1 MVAGVLLG
9 ASNSE
14 PIGTT
19 QLGDLRQ
26 QQRVCVCVCV
36 VCVVCV
42 CVCVFLCVCVCV
54 CACACACGG
63 CRCGLPAPRP
73 RLLRAPPPR
82 CSLPSMPCW
91 RPWRPVLC
99 GQSTCSRSEFARRA
113 GRLSCAP
120 LAPCSDLEPYSCVA
134 QLESS
139 PKLCVC
145 ASHLFVLYF
154 LVVLVD
160 LGFIVVVIAVDL
172 LGTRRRSS
180 NGLTSAL
187 TAALRPFCLPSATP
201 QPPARSCCSRV
212 LGRGPSCC
220 R

>member
-1 MVAGVLLG
+1 
-9 ASNSE
+9 
-14 PIGTT
+14 
-19 QLGDLRQ
+19 
-26 QQRVCVCVCV
+26 
-36 VCVVCV
+36 VCV

-145 ASHLFVLYF
+145 EPFVR
-154 LVVLVD
+154 LVFSCRP
-160 LGFIVVVIAVDL
+160 GRPWFHCCRH
-172 LGTRRRSS
+172 RRRSS
-180 NGLTSAL
+180 RHSPSVVQRTHVSFNRS
-187 TAALRPFCLPSATP
+187 TAAILFTFSDAAAPGPVVLFARPGSGSKLLSV
-201 QPPARSCCSRV
+201 SRV
-212 LGRGPSCC
+212 TEQASIHFGS
-220 R
+220 

>member
-1 MVAGVLLG
+1 M
-9 ASNSE
+9 
-14 PIGTT
+14 
-19 QLGDLRQ
+19 
-26 QQRVCVCVCV
+26 
-36 VCVVCV
+36 
-42 CVCVFLCVCVCV
+42 FLCVCVCV

-145 ASHLFVLYF
+145 VSHLIVLYF

-187 TAALRPFCLPSATP
+187 NRSTPAILFTFSDAAAPGPVVLFARPGSGSKLLSV
-201 QPPARSCCSRV
+201 SRV
-212 LGRGPSCC
+212 TEQASIHFGS
-220 R
+220 